1 MGRPILSQYYELCH
15 ALLSIWVLPM
25 QSYVYLSVMNS
36 NHWPLIQGS
45 RFQ

>member
-1 MGRPILSQYYELCH
+1 
-15 ALLSIWVLPM
+15 M

-36 NHWPLIQGS
+36 NYWPLIQGS